1 MWEWIIGA
9 LLGFLGE
16 LVRSL
21 YAVHTASRTMQ
32 ENGRLKE
39 QKAALERQLTINQQ
53 AQTIRDKVDAETDL
67 NAVIDGL

>member
-21 YAVHTASRTMQ
+21 YADYTASRTLQ
-32 ENGRLKE
+32 ENGRLKA
-39 QKAALERQLTINQQ
+39 QKAALERQLTINKQ
-53 AQTIRDKVDAETDL
+53 A
-67 NAVIDGL
+67 